1 MNLHKSV
8 KLEEYVLDDIETTT
22 TLPLTNL
29 DNFDK
34 YLNEETNYQN
44 NKDFDVEL
52 TAPLYLDDIGKPDH
66 NFNQRRDNVV
76 KKQSNYNG
84 LFSNVT
90 PKKIRQSISD
100 LVKYRGQDSKFIIFF
115 TFILFFSWQD

>member
-22 TLPLTNL
+22 PLPQTNL
-29 DNFDK
+29 NSFNE

-44 NKDFDVEL
+44 DKKFDVEL

-66 NFNQRRDNVV
+66 KFTQRRDNVV

-100 LVKYRGQDSKFIIFF
+100 LVKYRGQDSKFYHFRNYFIFF
-115 TFILFFSWQD
+115 